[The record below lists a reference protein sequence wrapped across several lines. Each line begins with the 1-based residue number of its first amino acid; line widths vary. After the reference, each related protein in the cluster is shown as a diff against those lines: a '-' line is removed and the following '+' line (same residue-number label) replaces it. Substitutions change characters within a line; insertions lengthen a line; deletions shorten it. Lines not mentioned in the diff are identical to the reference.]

1 MMKRLVCVLLVVLG
15 GLPAFADDEAME
27 LYTYLYNN
35 SVNPV
40 DKLGVLRLVIESEPS
55 GAGQFYADAL
65 NQLVET
71 GMNLQTATER
81 DAADELAR
89 LLCYHTGE
97 EKIASSAGDIWR
109 TFETFSNPLVK
120 AEALTALG
128 RIQAGAFLPQVIK
141 VLNDLNLAPAA
152 DYESAEKIAY
162 GAILSLEKYQE
173 KDGYLPVFFA
183 SIGWYSARIKDT
195 AKKSLTVILQDP
207 TEPLTEVITSASYN
221 YQAKLDALR
230 TMEESNSSN
239 EIKANFA
246 LAAYSEGWLAATSVT
261 RERMLLNTMRKFS
274 MQMIQRY
281 GTSDNAVYSLLDR
294 SYKGGTDW
302 EEKLGAVSTLG
313 TLATPEAARQ
323 LANYLQLFNAALQRG
338 TITPNDERMVRE
350 VIPAL
355 GATGQSAGRAALN
368 TVLALDWTNAV
379 KNLAREALSK
389 IR

>member
-1 MMKRLVCVLLVVLG
+1 
-15 GLPAFADDEAME
+15 ME